1 MKEEDIIKGIIL
13 GDENAFRELVDNYKK
28 MVVNTCMGLLHNM
41 EDAEDVAQE
50 VFIEIY
56 RSIRKF
62 KEDSKLSTWI
72 YRIAVNKALNH
83 IRDNK
88 KHSWLLSISN
98 RKSIENQRL
107 FRISVGEEDIPD
119 FGIQKAQRAKILHK
133 VIDSLPMNQKVAF
146 TLSKYEDL
154 SNKEIAEIMSR
165 TVVSVESLIHRAK
178 MNLQKKLYQWHKKNY
193 I

>member
-1 MKEEDIIKGIIL
+1 MKEEDLIQGIIRR
-13 GDENAFRELVDNYKK
+13 DEDAFRDMVDTYRK
-28 MVVNTCMGLLHNM
+28 MVVNTCFGLLHNM

-56 RSIRKF
+56 RSIHKF
-62 KEDSKLSTWI
+62 KGDSKLSTWI
-72 YRIAVNKALNH
+72 YRIAVNKALNY
-83 IRDNK
+83 IRDTK
-88 KHSWLLSISN
+88 RYSWLQSFSN
-98 RKSIENQRL
+98 RLNTENQKL
-107 FRISVGEEDIPD
+107 YRIKADDESNPD
-119 FGIQKAQRAKILHK
+119 FDIQASQRADILHK
-133 VIDSLPMNQKVAF
+133 AIDSLPENQKIAF
-146 TLSKYEDL
+146 ILSKYEEL